1 MYFITCEKNCA
12 ILCLSEAAVE
22 ATLKPVE
29 VVATYCCRTPEV
41 IGHIQERCI
50 VSLPH
55 GILTRREILEIP
67 GVIRVR
73 TALVVRQGAELFDK
87 FMGCGHLHCPHQPKP
102 NKE

>member
-22 ATLKPVE
+22 ATLKPAE
-29 VVATYCCRTPEV
+29 VVATYCCRAPEV
-41 IGHIQERCI
+41 IGHMQERYV

-55 GILTRREILEIP
+55 GILSRREILEMP

-73 TALVVRQGAELFDK
+73 TTLVVNQGDVYHRF
-87 FMGCGHLHCPHQPKP
+87 C
-102 NKE
+102 